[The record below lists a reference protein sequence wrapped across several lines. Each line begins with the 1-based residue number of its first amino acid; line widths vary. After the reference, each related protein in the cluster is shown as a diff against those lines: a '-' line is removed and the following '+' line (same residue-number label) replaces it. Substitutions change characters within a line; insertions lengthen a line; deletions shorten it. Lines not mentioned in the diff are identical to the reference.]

1 MSAHRMEAPAEL
13 RLIPVAREAL
23 EAAALVIGVVLP
35 KKLGMVDT
43 VDAYGNAREAL
54 EALVEHAPEQEKADA
69 PGYVLGFSRAGA
81 RNAAN
86 ADQPWPLMVLDVEG
100 KAEGQDKRLI
110 GPPAPSPA
118 DMLARLRAHGLLS
131 ALASTWSHAADNPR
145 YRLLFAVSRP
155 VAHAEIR
162 PLGVAL
168 SARLGLSECLDTS
181 CLEPARFFYWPSY
194 PPEREHLA
202 CAEVVPGY
210 PVDVDALLAEQAP
223 AMPPMLEPIATQP
236 SARKGE
242 SVIEAFNAAHDL
254 SAIIER
260 HGYKRAGAD
269 RWLWPGSTSGE
280 PGVHLL
286 DSGRV
291 FSHHANDP
299 LHNPQGCDAFEAW
312 VRLEHGGDKRRAV
325 REAALLLGMEHA
337 PRLAVVE
344 VDEPEAAAP
353 LPPAAPELVRWPEP
367 FRGCMAEVVAET
379 LRTAYKPQPAL
390 AVLCTLLG
398 MAGSIGGRYGL
409 PDGTRLNLYG
419 LAVARSASGKDHL
432 QHVARSLARCAGAKL
447 LAGIASGEALEDA
460 LVARVGMLSVQ
471 DEIAHVLEALNAP
484 KAAAHLQSLARNLL
498 TLFSAGRST
507 YALRIRAKENKGEKA
522 VKAEEIAH
530 PTLSLIGFATPE
542 KLGKALGASS
552 IEDGLLGRM
561 LFCLGDD
568 PVHRA
573 IDDGF
578 EVPALVRETAERIA
592 DGGAHGC
599 IVDFATPAVRA
610 LRDEM
615 LMQFDGQVRAASD
628 GLRRLLA
635 SRSIEKAQRVAGV
648 LAVWDDPETPRITAE
663 HLDYAGLVLG
673 ASNAHALHFLE
684 RHIHGG
690 EVQAWAAQILQG
702 MRELLAGQAKAYRLN
717 QRELLKQGK
726 VPHSALLQNVDK
738 HMNAQQAGLALTHL
752 IEAERIELVQVPP
765 KGKAY
770 RLLE

>member
-1 MSAHRMEAPAEL
+1 MRGRRTKQNAHA
-13 RLIPVAREAL
+13 
-23 EAAALVIGVVLP
+23 
-35 KKLGMVDT
+35 
-43 VDAYGNAREAL
+43 
-54 EALVEHAPEQEKADA
+54 
-69 PGYVLGFSRAGA
+69 
-81 RNAAN
+81 
-86 ADQPWPLMVLDVEG
+86 WPLLMLDIEG
-100 KAEGQDKRLI
+100 KCERVNGIDTLK
-110 GPPAPSPA
+110 GPPAPPFEEA
-118 DMLARLRAHGLLS
+118 MQRARAAGWAGCLYTTFEHG
-131 ALASTWSHAADNPR
+131 HVKGPR
-145 YRLLFAVSRP
+145 YRVALSTSRP
-155 VAHAEIR
+155 VEPDELR
-162 PLGVAL
+162 PLCVAV
-168 SARLGLSECLDTS
+168 AERLGLTYCLDTA
-181 CLEPARFFYWPSY
+181 CAEPARHFYLHSC

-202 CAEVVPGY
+202 RAEVLSGAAL
-210 PVDVDALLAEQAP
+210 DVDEVLQAATESTPALK
-223 AMPPMLEPIATQP
+223 PPMPEPIATQR
-236 SARKGE
+236 SDRMGK
-242 SVIEAFNAAHDL
+242 SVIEAFNAAQDL
-254 SAIIER
+254 TAIIER

-286 DSGRV
+286 DSGQV
-291 FSHHANDP
+291 YSHHVADP
-299 LHNPQGCDAFEAW
+299 LHNRQGCDAFEAW
-312 VRLEHGGDKRRAV
+312 ARLEHGGDRRRAV

-344 VDEPEAAAP
+344 VDEPEAATP
-353 LPPAAPELVRWPEP
+353 VLPAAPELVRWPEP

-398 MAGSIGGRYGL
+398 MAGSIGGRYSL

-432 QHVARSLARCAGAKL
+432 QRAARNLAGCAGVTL
-447 LAGIASGEALEDA
+447 LGSIASGEALEDA

-498 TLFSAGRST
+498 TLFSAGRDS
-507 YALRIRAKENKGEKA
+507 YVRRIRAKENPTDRA
-522 VKAEEIAH
+522 VKAEEIPH

-573 IDDGF
+573 MDELF
-578 EVPALVRETAERIA
+578 KVPDQVRETAERIA

-599 IVDFATPAVRA
+599 IVEFATPAVRA

-635 SRSIEKAQRVAGV
+635 SRSIEKAQRIAGV
-648 LAVWDDPETPRITAE
+648 LAVWDEPESPSITAA
-663 HLDYAGLVLG
+663 HLDYAGQVLE

-690 EVQAWAAQILQG
+690 EVQAWAAQILQS
-702 MRELLAGQAKAYRLN
+702 MRELLTGKAKAHRQN
-717 QRELLKQGK
+717 HRQLLKQG
-726 VPHSALLQNVDK
+726 VVAHSALLQNVDK
-738 HMNAQQAGLALTHL
+738 HMSAQQAGLALAHL
-752 IEAERIELVQVPP
+752 IEAERIELVQVQP